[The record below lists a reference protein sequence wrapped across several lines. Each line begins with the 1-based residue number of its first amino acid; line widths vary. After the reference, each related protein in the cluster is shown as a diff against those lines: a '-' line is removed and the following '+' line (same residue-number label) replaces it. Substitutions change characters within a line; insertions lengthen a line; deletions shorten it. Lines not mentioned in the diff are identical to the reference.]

1 VPFTIAAPTAATP
14 FKTALA
20 GVLLDAATELVGIA
34 VDDATDDATKLLAM
48 EEAGTL
54 DGAALDNAVLD
65 GAAELIAALDGAMLL
80 GASLLATA
88 EETLLEEDDEFFL
101 SSSPPQPTNNMAINI
116 AVNLPGLTLIVHF
129 PFLNR

>member
-1 VPFTIAAPTAATP
+1 
-14 FKTALA
+14 
-20 GVLLDAATELVGIA
+20 
-34 VDDATDDATKLLAM
+34 M
-48 EEAGTL
+48 EEVGTL

-88 EETLLEEDDEFFL
+88 EETLLEEDDDVFL

-116 AVNLPGLTLIVHF
+116 AVNLPGLTLICAFSFFEQVSESVSIAQH
-129 PFLNR
+129 PDSRYPCSGGINILTE